1 MLPFVPASNP
11 AVARAQ
17 ALAADL
23 RYLFRKHRARVV
35 WREELDGRVTISA
48 VIEGVPEAGSLVA
61 AMGPK
66 FPWWIFFALTPA
78 ISTLIYFIESKL

>member
-1 MLPFVPASNP
+1 MLPFVPANNP

-35 WREELDGRVTISA
+35 WREELDGRVT
-48 VIEGVPEAGSLVA
+48 VGLTLENQPEGGALA
-61 AMGPK
+61 AALGPRS
-66 FPWWIFFALTPA
+66 PLWLAAL
-78 ISTLIYFIESKL
+78 SVLMLLIG